1 MPQLYRLPCIFS
13 LCLLLSP
20 LQFIGAMESL
30 SDEELES
37 TTGQAFIT
45 IDNYDYKHIE
55 TDNQGNIVKEYDEL
69 NYTRINLGLD
79 IKIGM
84 NADEIVF
91 GQYDRPGELTGAQ
104 TPYNADLYFKNYAM
118 GHVDLDGNFHP
129 FQMIDPY
136 IEFAYDRSNPDK
148 PEFAGFRF
156 GFGESLG
163 MLSIDAKSFTGAI
176 DVVVDGDFTTE
187 ILGFEVP
194 LLASFTSSLV
204 YVNPNDPNDPNNGN
218 PDPVRALYIGVQN
231 GSTTNIGLNCSETP
245 VLCFFLGRDFT
256 TDVDVNTC
264 ADSLTGQNLC
274 FPLKTF
280 ESILIGTPEGQPAN
294 GLFQSVQARPM
305 AWKNDPNN
313 NAAGVVDAG
322 VTGWFFN
329 IPNGSTTMTPDEA
342 AAGRPRVATE
352 YIDRGVGRFHTAGY
366 LLPDTDSGHIPF
378 PTFPN
383 AP

>member
-1 MPQLYRLPCIFS
+1 MPQFYRLSCIFS
-13 LCLLLSP
+13 FYLLLSP
-20 LQFIGAMESL
+20 LQFIWAMESL

-79 IKIGM
+79 VKIGM

-91 GQYDRPGELTGAQ
+91 GQYDRPGELTGDQ
-104 TPYNADLYFKNYAM
+104 TEFNADLYFKNYAM

-136 IEFAYDRSNPDK
+136 IEFAYDRSVPDK

-163 MLSIDAKSFTGAI
+163 MLSIDAKSFTGNV
-176 DVVVDGDFTTE
+176 DVVVSGDFTVLNIFT
-187 ILGFEVP
+187 LQ
-194 LLASFTSSLV
+194 AAFTSSLV
-204 YVNPNDPNDPNNGN
+204 TPSGD
-218 PDPVRALYIGVQN
+218 PDPVRATTIGVTN
-231 GSTTNIGLNCSETP
+231 GESVSIRI
-245 VLCFFLGRDFT
+245 LGRDRYFEVENCRFAGE
-256 TDVDVNTC
+256 D
-264 ADSLTGQNLC
+264 LC
-274 FPLKTF
+274 FELKTF
-280 ESILIGTPEGQPAN
+280 ESMLIGTSDGQPAP

-352 YIDRGVGRFHTAGY
+352 FIDRGVGRFHTAGY
-366 LLPDTDSGHIPF
+366 LLPDNDDNQIPW
-378 PTFPN
+378 PTFPD

>member
-20 LQFIGAMESL
+20 LQFIWAMESL

-79 IKIGM
+79 VKIGM

-104 TPYNADLYFKNYAM
+104 TEFNADLYFKNYAM

-136 IEFAYDRSNPDK
+136 IEFAYDRSDPDK

-163 MLSIDAKSFTGAI
+163 MLSIDAKSFTGNV
-176 DVVVDGDFTTE
+176 DVVVEGEFTVKFGFLE
-187 ILGFEVP
+187 IP
-194 LLASFTSSLV
+194 TTTSFTSSLV
-204 YVNPNDPNDPNNGN
+204 YYNKDNENDPNNGLA
-218 PDPVRALYIGVQN
+218 DPVRATSIGVLN
-231 GSTTNIGLNCSETP
+231 GTVTNVSPDCDKWPLACLLGKPSVPITVDDCEAVGQA
-245 VLCFFLGRDFT
+245 LCFE
-256 TDVDVNTC
+256 
-264 ADSLTGQNLC
+264 
-274 FPLKTF
+274 LKTF
-280 ESILIGTPEGQPAN
+280 ESMLIGTSDGQPAK

-305 AWKNDPNN
+305 AWKNDPSNN
-313 NAAGVVDAG
+313 SAGVVDAG

-352 YIDRGVGRFHTAGY
+352 FIDRGVGRFHNKGY
-366 LLPDTDSGHIPF
+366 IDNTIPWPTYPD
-378 PTFPN
+378 